1 MLELS
6 NFLTHLAFAGT
17 IFACSAAMTFVMA
30 RYVRVMD
37 VPNERSSHTRPV
49 PKSGG
54 IAIVATF
61 VIGSLIIYFVA
72 DVARI
77 DERYFWGYLIAAVL
91 LATVSFI
98 DDVGQKAWAAKIF
111 TQILCTSVALVSG
124 VSLTRL
130 AFPIWHEVP
139 LGWAGYVLTFLWIIG
154 LTNTYNFMDGLDG
167 LAGGVAVIAAGFLG
181 AIALEQKSVFVYLS
195 SYVLLAGAAGF
206 LLFNFPPAKIFM
218 GDVGSAFLGF
228 TFAMLAVIGAS
239 LDLGHLSFYIVPM
252 LLFHFIFDTVFT
264 FFRRLLR
271 GDPVHLAHRTHLYQL
286 LNRIG
291 YSHKAVS
298 LFHYAMT
305 FVQGIAAF
313 VSIKLPPDQ
322 RLYLFLPFLAFE
334 IVYAA
339 WVVRRAK
346 ATGLIQLSTASR

>member
-1 MLELS
+1 VLELG
-6 NFLTHLAFAGT
+6 NLLTHLAFAGT
-17 IFACSAAMTFVMA
+17 IFACSAAMTYGMA

-61 VIGSLIIYFVA
+61 VIGSLIIYLVA
-72 DVARI
+72 DVGRI
-77 DERYFWGYLIAAVL
+77 DSRYFWGYVIAAVL

-98 DDVGQKAWAAKIF
+98 DDVGQKAWAAKIV
-111 TQILCTSVALVSG
+111 TQILCTSVALVAG
-124 VSLTRL
+124 VVLTRL
-130 AFPIWHEVP
+130 AFPIWHEVQ
-139 LGWAGYVLTFLWIIG
+139 LGWAGYVLTFLWILG
-154 LTNTYNFMDGLDG
+154 LTNSYNFMDGLDG

-181 AIALEQKSVFVYLS
+181 AIALEQKSFFVYLS

-239 LDLGHLSFYIVPM
+239 LDVGHLSFYIVPM

-264 FFRRLLR
+264 FCRRLSR
-271 GDPVHLAHRTHLYQL
+271 GEPVHLAHRTHLYQL

-291 YSHKAVS
+291 YSHRAVS
-298 LFHYAMT
+298 LYHYAMT
-305 FVQGIAAF
+305 VAQGIAAY
-313 VSIKLPPDQ
+313 VSIGLAPDK
-322 RLYLFLPFLAFE
+322 RLYVFVPFLLFNLA
-334 IVYAA
+334 YAG
-339 WVVRRAK
+339 WVLKRAK
-346 ATGLIQLSTASR
+346 ALRLI

>member
-1 MLELS
+1 
-6 NFLTHLAFAGT
+6 
-17 IFACSAAMTFVMA
+17 MTYVMA

-37 VPNERSSHTRPV
+37 VPNDRSSHTQPV

-77 DERYFWGYLIAAVL
+77 ENRYFWGYVIAAVL

-98 DDVGQKAWAAKIF
+98 DDVGQKAFTAKLV
-111 TQILCTSVALVSG
+111 TQVLCVSVALASDLV
-124 VSLTRL
+124 LTRL
-130 AFPIWHEVP
+130 AIPPWGEVP
-139 LGWAGYVLTFLWIIG
+139 LGWTGYVLTFLWILG

-167 LAGGVAVIAAGFLG
+167 LAGGVAVIAAAFLG
-181 AIALEQKSVFVYLS
+181 AIALQQKSVFVYMS
-195 SYVLLAGAAGF
+195 SYVLLAGSAGF
-206 LLFNFPPAKIFM
+206 LLFNFPPARIFM

-228 TFAMLAVIGAS
+228 TFATLAVIGAS
-239 LDLGHLSFYIVPM
+239 LDLGHLSFYIVPL

-271 GDPVHLAHRTHLYQL
+271 GEPVHLAHRTHLYQL
-286 LNRIG
+286 LNRLG

-305 FVQGIAAF
+305 VLQGIAAF
-313 VSIKLPPDQ
+313 VSIGLPSDQ
-322 RLYLFLPFLAFE
+322 RLYLFVPFVLFDLA
-334 IVYAA
+334 YAR
-339 WVVRRAK
+339 WVLTRAK
-346 ATGLIQLSTASR
+346 AARLI